1 MIAWSDPSGLGPTPA
16 DPAEERESM
25 RNLLDGLFG
34 VFRNVYDHRDVDPE
48 WYEVEAV
55 LSMINW
61 ALKRIDKYPSP
72 AGDGTSI

>member
-1 MIAWSDPSGLGPTPA
+1 
-16 DPAEERESM
+16 M

-72 AGDGTSI
+72 AGDGTST